1 MAYCNDRNRFGEP
14 CSANAIKGSDKCFM
28 HDPRKRGKAQEAR
41 KKGGR
46 HRTTPP
52 AGPAP
57 EVDISTV
64 AGIAHGLAATIRDT
78 WMQSNSNQRSK
89 TLGSLYGVALQVFQL
104 GDDVAALRA
113 FVEEMQQ
120 REGKR

>member
-1 MAYCNDRNRFGEP
+1 MAFCSDRNRFGEP
-14 CSANAIKGSDKCFM
+14 CSANAVRGSDFCFM
-28 HDPRKRGKAQEAR
+28 HDPRKRGRAQEAR
-41 KKGGR
+41 KKGGKTR
-46 HRTTPP
+46 HAVP

-57 EVDISTV
+57 EVDLTSV
-64 AGIAHGLAATIRDT
+64 KGIAEGLAAVIRDT
-78 WMQSNSNQRSK
+78 WNQANSNARSRV
-89 TLGSLYGVALQVFQL
+89 LGQLYSIALQVYQV